1 VVVKIFPVDLVAVAV
16 ARPSDGKL
24 QLSFSSAINKD
35 QGSAL
40 NLGQKCHVPA
50 LSTLDRQDY
59 LIVNVLS
66 ADKLPGRHLVWQF
79 QLSLGKILSF
89 FPID

>member
-1 VVVKIFPVDLVAVAV
+1 MTVVVKIFPVDLVAVAV

-50 LSTLDRQDY
+50 HRQDY